1 MRKKKPTKSKI
12 LDITLYPEKWRKL
25 LSEFVARAD
34 KKQTLREW
42 CKERDLPE
50 AYTYKWITKEAVK
63 LEEKAQQKRVKSDVA
78 LDGDLPIRQAVFVE
92 EYLTDFNATN
102 AAKRAGY
109 REKSAAKIAFDLR
122 NKSEVK
128 EVVEERARNPLILGF
143 WGFPRIIPDPFPPEN
158 SSNWRVPES

>member
-1 MRKKKPTKSKI
+1 M
-12 LDITLYPEKWRKL
+12 
-25 LSEFVARAD
+25 
-34 KKQTLREW
+34 
-42 CKERDLPE
+42 PE

-109 REKSAAKIAFDLR
+109 SEKNADKIG
-122 NKSEVK
+122 SELLGKTRVK